1 MRNTRSRLLMIV
13 TILIA
18 IGIIMIYSTSAIYAN
33 EKMGDSLYFLKRH
46 LIYLAAG
53 IMMMLLAMAVDIQT
67 LKKYAKPIMC
77 FSVVLL
83 VLVLIPHIGREAAGA
98 RRWFKIGPLNFQP
111 SEFAKIAILIYL
123 ADLLSRKEKTIKSF
137 LHGYLPPIMV
147 LCMVLG
153 LVLLEPDLGTAIA
166 ISVIGMIM
174 LFVSGV
180 RPLYLFA
187 SIMASIPALYML
199 LFRVPYRRKRM
210 MIFLNPWSDK
220 RGAGFQIIQSFVA
233 LGSGGLFGVGLGQSR
248 QKLFYLPASHTDFI
262 FSIIGEELGFI
273 GAASVVVLFILF
285 IWEGMKIT
293 FNSYG
298 QFEKLLS
305 MALVSL
311 VALEAVINIGV
322 TAGALP
328 TKGLPLPFISY
339 GGTSLMFHLTAVGL
353 LLNIA
358 KSSEVYR

>member
-180 RPLYLFA
+180 RPLYLFRLWQA
-187 SIMASIPALYML
+187 S
-199 LFRVPYRRKRM
+199 RRYTCCYSGCH
-210 MIFLNPWSDK
+210 IEG
-220 RGAGFQIIQSFVA
+220 RG
-233 LGSGGLFGVGLGQSR
+233 
-248 QKLFYLPASHTDFI
+248 
-262 FSIIGEELGFI
+262 
-273 GAASVVVLFILF
+273 
-285 IWEGMKIT
+285 
-293 FNSYG
+293 
-298 QFEKLLS
+298 
-305 MALVSL
+305 
-311 VALEAVINIGV
+311 
-322 TAGALP
+322 
-328 TKGLPLPFISY
+328 
-339 GGTSLMFHLTAVGL
+339 
-353 LLNIA
+353 
-358 KSSEVYR
+358 